1 MSSEAIEDYLKSI
14 YELQGEH
21 GKVST
26 SMLAARMGLAP
37 PSVTGMLKKLAA
49 QGLVDHRPYQRTV
62 LTEAGRRRALAVIR
76 RHRLAETFL
85 AQTLQLPLDAVH
97 AEAHKWEHVLSPQVV
112 ERLDALLGHPTV
124 DPHGAP
130 IPTRDGKIVLYRRT
144 ALAELA
150 AGQSAVVAEVSDHD
164 APLLRYLDQLGL
176 LPKARVLVLAREPFD
191 GPISLQVGE
200 QEHMVGSEVARQV
213 FVRDVQTGTVPFP
226 DVGDTP

>member
-1 MSSEAIEDYLKSI
+1 MNSEAIEDYLKTI
-14 YELQGEH
+14 YELQGED

-26 SMLAARMGLAP
+26 SMLAARLGLAP

-49 QGLVDHRPYQRTV
+49 QGFVHHRPYQRAL
-62 LTEAGRRRALAVIR
+62 LTEAGRRCALAVIR

-85 AQTLQLPLDAVH
+85 AQMLQLPLDAIH

-130 IPTRDGKIVLYRRT
+130 IPTCDGKIVLYRRT
-144 ALAELA
+144 PLVELT

-164 APLLRYLDQLGL
+164 ASLLRYLDRLGL
-176 LPKARVLVLAREPFD
+176 VPKVRVLVLAREPFD
-191 GPISLQVGE
+191 GPISLQIGE
-200 QEHMVGSEVARQV
+200 QQHVVGSEVARQV
-213 FVRDVQTGTVPFP
+213 FVRDVQSGPVEPPHGGGGT
-226 DVGDTP
+226 